1 MLSKSRVI
9 LNGVKNLSVYCE
21 CFQILRIA
29 QNDTMIGE
37 SLYDILLHNSFI
49 NGAGQVGIVIISGIF
64 PIHAPEEAFF

>member
-29 QNDTMIGE
+29 QNDTMFF
-37 SLYDILLHNSFI
+37 DHLLHNSFI
-49 NGAGQVGIVIISGIF
+49 NGAGQVSIVIICGIYAT
-64 PIHAPEEAFF
+64 PTTEKTFF